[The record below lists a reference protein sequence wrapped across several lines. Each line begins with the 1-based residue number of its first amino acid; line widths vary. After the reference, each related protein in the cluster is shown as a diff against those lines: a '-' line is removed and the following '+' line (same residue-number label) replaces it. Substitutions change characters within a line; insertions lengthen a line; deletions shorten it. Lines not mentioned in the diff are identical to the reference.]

1 MRDRTKTWGSEA
13 LVTCETGLCLGFEGL
28 YVLRRLKPNC
38 GELPVQKVVSY
49 LKEAG
54 LCPISSHEEGGFC
67 AFPTQSVLMQK
78 VSFTF
83 VRNLAKSSCNRLQ
96 LLDLAK

>member
-13 LVTCETGLCLGFEGL
+13 LVTRETGLCLVLEGL
-28 YVLRRLKPNC
+28 DVLRRLKPNC
-38 GELPVQKVVSY
+38 GELPVQKLVSY
-49 LKEAG
+49 LKEVG
-54 LCPISSHEEGGFC
+54 LCPIPSHKEGGFC
-67 AFPTQSVLMQK
+67 AFPNQSVMQK

-83 VRNLAKSSCNRLQ
+83 VRNLTKSSCNRLQ